1 MKKSTCLLRV
11 SILSIMILSFI
22 FPLDTAIAQQ
32 RLKTQQPSPRISISI
47 SPALQKQLESIGN
60 RLFNERDFIQAA
72 NKIDSSIALR
82 GLEAGRSMQR
92 TKVISKQ
99 QADSFRQAMI
109 QFYSQVDKAGLTY
122 QIFRLAPEIAANFQF
137 SNPEYLK
144 LEKQIMQR
152 NNLTKTRNYEADI
165 SALASKVDNNK
176 QQFFSKAAN
185 PRRQLAPMIAGGGG
199 SGGPLLS
206 GICNFLEFLDAIKA
220 GDAVAAGIAALSLL
234 LLGVGLAIG

>member
-1 MKKSTCLLRV
+1 MKKNIFLLLV
-11 SILSIMILSFI
+11 SILLLISLSYS
-22 FPLDTAIAQQ
+22 AEAQQ
-32 RLKTQQPSPRISISI
+32 RLKPVQPPSKISISV
-47 SPALQKQLESIGN
+47 SPALQKQLAQIGN
-60 RLFNERDFIQAA
+60 RILNERDFIQAA
-72 NKIDSSIALR
+72 NKIDRSIALR

-109 QFYSQVDKAGLTY
+109 QFYSQVDKSGLTY

-152 NNLTKTRNYEADI
+152 HNLTITRNYEADI
-165 SALASKVDNNK
+165 SALASKVDNTK
-176 QQFFSKAAN
+176 QQFFSKAAD
-185 PRRQLAPMIAGGGG
+185 PMTQLAPMVNAMGG

-206 GICNFLEFLDAIKA
+206 GICNFLAFIDAVKA
-220 GDAVAAGIAALSLL
+220 GNASAAAIAALSLL
-234 LLGVGLAIG
+234 LLGLGLAIG